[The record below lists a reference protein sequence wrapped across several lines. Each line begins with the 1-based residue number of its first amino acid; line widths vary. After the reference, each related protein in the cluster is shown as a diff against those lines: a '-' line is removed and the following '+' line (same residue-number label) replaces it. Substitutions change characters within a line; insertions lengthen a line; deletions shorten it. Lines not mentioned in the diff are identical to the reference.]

1 MYMHNATPYRVN
13 TIRIT
18 SDPSKV
24 AGVWPDGSPIN
35 IDRHIKKQD
44 LSTRFQNE
52 DKR

>member
-1 MYMHNATPYRVN
+1 MYMHNATLYRVN

-35 IDRHIKKQD
+35 IDRHIKKRD
-44 LSTRFQNE
+44 LSTRDE